1 MNCKKCGFQLT
12 ESDQFCKNCGAPVNN
27 ISAQNPSA
35 TLGSQNMQGYSQP
48 GVMNQSN
55 VQPSTQYGQ
64 QSWTNGYNLQSTSQ
78 IQKNSNTKFI
88 IIGIVV
94 VLAIVGIVVAISAF
108 SGNKTNNSGINNGG
122 SSAANSSY
130 TVKFNGFTFKI
141 PTNLVYEVEEDC
153 IALGDEE
160 GTWTAFIE
168 VSEGSYSQLLSNK
181 SQIQSVYQA
190 DGFISSVAAEKTIG
204 GMSFITIELSKDGTN
219 SILGWSK
226 ANSMNLFSIVAYNIN
241 NEYDYKLLEKVS
253 SILKSAEYTGT
264 TNNISTFEKVDM
276 NRIAELAK

>member
-27 ISAQNPSA
+27 ISAQNTSA

-48 GVMNQSN
+48 GVINQSN

-64 QSWTNGYNLQSTSQ
+64 QSWTNGYNLQSTAQ

-108 SGNKTNNSGINNGG
+108 GGNKTNNSGINNGG

-141 PTNLVYEVEEDC
+141 PTNLVYEEEEDC

-160 GTWTAFIE
+160 GTWTAYIE
-168 VSEGSYSQLLSNK
+168 VIEGSYSQMLSKK
-181 SQIQSVYQA
+181 SQLQSVYQSK
-190 DGFISSVAAEKTIG
+190 GYTSSAAVEKTIG
-204 GMSFITIELSKDGTN
+204 GMPFITLEISKSGTN
-219 SILGWSK
+219 ALLGLAK
-226 ANSMNLFSIVAYNIN
+226 ANSMNIFGITAYNVE

-264 TNNISTFEKVDM
+264 TNNMSIFEKVDM